1 MKMHFYSGLISEN
14 TTMPP
19 TWGPTFWGALH
30 MAALAL
36 PLELDTSQ
44 QEGFKS
50 FVTSYT
56 RILPCGECR
65 IHWGEV
71 LEEKPID
78 PHLQR
83 GEEVF
88 NWTVDAHNY
97 VNLRTGKPL
106 VSYEEA
112 TNYWISK
119 MGTDDRL
126 EDIKTIIIALILII
140 IIALFLYR

>member
-1 MKMHFYSGLISEN
+1 
-14 TTMPP
+14 
-19 TWGPTFWGALH
+19 